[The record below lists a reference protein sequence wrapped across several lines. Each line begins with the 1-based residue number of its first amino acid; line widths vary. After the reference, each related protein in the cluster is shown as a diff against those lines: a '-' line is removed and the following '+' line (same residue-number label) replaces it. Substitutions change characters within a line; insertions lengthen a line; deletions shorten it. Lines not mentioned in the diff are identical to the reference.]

1 LKEKHDTEAIV
12 DSDPARLLTREE
24 LTEFMMSFAKSHG
37 CEPNTR
43 YDNRYQFGTVG
54 FPNVG

>member
-1 LKEKHDTEAIV
+1 MQSEPVEMD
-12 DSDPARLLTREE
+12 DPARLLTREE
-24 LTEFMMSFAKSHG
+24 LTDFMIEFAKSHG
-37 CEPNTR
+37 CEPNPR